1 MQFKTYTVIL
11 WGPCLNS
18 RTTPDLYGEPVM
30 LKGWLRPPSVISLCM
45 RLPSLLSET
54 STLTGTLVGSDRLF
68 EFPLS
73 FLCFLLLLLAPRH
86 LALVHCRGTQSL
98 DAPYF
103 FPSSILRIDL
113 TVPRPSRSRGGT
125 APPVAIPTA
134 ASLDGAG
141 TLARLRALSPG
152 PFPGNPVSRFPSPY
166 MC

>member
-30 LKGWLRPPSVISLCM
+30 LKGWLRLPSVISLCM

-73 FLCFLLLLLAPRH
+73 FLCFLLLQRAPRH
-86 LALVHCRGTQSL
+86 LALVQNPIS

-103 FPSSILRIDL
+103 YILRIDL

-125 APPVAIPTA
+125 APPVAIPTD

-152 PFPGNPVSRFPSPY
+152 PLPGNPVSRFPPPHMY
-166 MC
+166 